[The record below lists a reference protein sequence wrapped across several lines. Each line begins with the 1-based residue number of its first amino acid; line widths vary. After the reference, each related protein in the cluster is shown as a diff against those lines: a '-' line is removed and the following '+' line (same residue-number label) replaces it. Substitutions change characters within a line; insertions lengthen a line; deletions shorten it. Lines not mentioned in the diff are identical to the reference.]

1 MVCHDKVLVKFIL
14 VYKLDFENINF
25 LPLQRRVN
33 DNCPVEHHCWIL
45 NNVQDIPFLQKEKN
59 GESTNNPMRVN
70 KFISAKSD
78 EGQQEL
84 FALTNIHDKVLINI
98 IIGKNWINHRSFLNQ
113 SWLNVSESV
122 KFHTY
127 WAAVAQPKQRP
138 KLQNLQV

>member
-25 LPLQRRVN
+25 LPFQCRVN

-78 EGQQEL
+78 EG
-84 FALTNIHDKVLINI
+84 
-98 IIGKNWINHRSFLNQ
+98 
-113 SWLNVSESV
+113 
-122 KFHTY
+122 
-127 WAAVAQPKQRP
+127 
-138 KLQNLQV
+138 